1 MAKLPDIVP
10 ITDLRQDAAAVLSRL
25 RNSDDPIVVTQ
36 RGRAVAV
43 LQGVDSYEQGERER
57 DILRKLAAGEQDL
70 AAGRAHAFDELM
82 AEAKKLLETDRG

>member
-10 ITDLRQDAAAVLSRL
+10 ITDLRQDAAAVLNRL

-43 LQGVDSYEQGERER
+43 LQSVDSYEQGERER

-70 AAGRAHAFDELM
+70 AAGRTHAFDEVM
-82 AEAKKLLETDRG
+82 AEAKKLLETNRG